1 MIRKGDNIM
10 RKKLLVSIIAVLALV
25 FAVGCGNNEPAPQQ
39 PSEPQAVEQGVAVN
53 EDGLIGEEK
62 AKQLALARVEGASSE
77 HLWDFDLDRD
87 DGRMEYEGEIRYNG
101 MEYEFE
107 IDAKSGEFI
116 KWNSEKEYD

>member
-1 MIRKGDNIM
+1 M
-10 RKKLLVSIIAVLALV
+10 RKKLLFSIIAVLVLV
-25 FAVGCGNNEPAPQQ
+25 IAAGCGNNNKASQQQ
-39 PSEPQAVEQGVAVN
+39 PSESQVAEQERTEDGAVVN

-62 AKQLALARVEGASSE
+62 AKQLALDRVEGASTD
-77 HLWDFDLDRD
+77 HLRDFDLDKD
-87 DGRMEYEGEIRYNG
+87 DGRLEYEGEIRYNG